1 MSTSDERGPP
11 PGSTFEA
18 DWLSLREAA
27 DHRSRSA
34 ELLAPLLRE
43 WRTRGWRSIVDLG
56 SGTGSNVRYLAPR
69 LPQPQDWV
77 LVDHDRLLLERA
89 SIPMEAGTPTRVV
102 GDLAEEGLEAVGDA
116 DLCVAAALLDLV
128 SGAWLGRVIER
139 CVRGGRGALF
149 STTYDGTFAWDR
161 DASHADDHLVLD
173 LLNRHQT
180 RDKGLGAALGPRAA
194 FVARTLFER
203 VGYRTWLVPS
213 PWRLGPPER
222 ALAERLLDGW
232 VAAATEQS
240 PREADRIERWAS
252 AKRGRLDAGTYTLTV
267 GHLDLLAL
275 PRESDAPA

>member
-1 MSTSDERGPP
+1 MSASDERGPS
-11 PGSTFEA
+11 PGGTFEA
-18 DWLSLREAA
+18 DWLALREAA

-43 WRTRGWRSIVDLG
+43 WRTRGWRRIVDLG
-56 SGTGSNVRYLAPR
+56 TGTGSNVRYLAPR

-77 LVDHDRLLLERA
+77 LVDHDPTLLEGA
-89 SIPMEAGTPTRVV
+89 SVPKDAGTPTYVI
-102 GDLAEEGLEAVGDA
+102 GDLAKEGLEAVGDT

-128 SGAWLGRVIER
+128 SEEWLDRVIER
-139 CVRGGRGALF
+139 CARGARGALF
-149 STTYDGTFAWDR
+149 STTYDGTFAWEGG
-161 DASHADDHLVLD
+161 ASHPDDDLVVD
-173 LLNRHQT
+173 LLNRHQA

-213 PWRLGPPER
+213 PWRLGPADR
-222 ALAERLLDGW
+222 VLAERLLDGW

-240 PREADRIERWAS
+240 PRAADRIARWES
-252 AKRGRLDAGTYTLTV
+252 EKRGHLDGGTYALTV

-275 PRESDAPA
+275 PLEARPRA